1 MKKTL
6 SLLDKNKRF
15 FLLTLLVSI
24 VYSAI
29 SVAIPTISGRLITSV
44 VADSAN
50 RTRLLLHLSAHQPLS
65 ALLCR
70 IG

>member
-29 SVAIPTISGRLITSV
+29 SVAIPTISGV
-44 VADSAN
+44 
-50 RTRLLLHLSAHQPLS
+50 
-65 ALLCR
+65 
-70 IG
+70 G